1 MNAWFERARYD
12 GQFGCPSV
20 LGNSITRYR
29 TNRVETSTMPKKRA
43 HVVAVNPAGPD
54 HQVVTVEGGND
65 TYRRT
70 VCAECPWRIDQIG
83 KFPPEAFRHSANT
96 AHDQSMHQFACHMSG
111 SKKPATCAGFLLRGA
126 THNIGFRLA
135 LATGKIDANELR
147 ETVPLH
153 PSYRA
158 MAEANG
164 VQADDTTLARCRD
177 A

>member
-1 MNAWFERARYD
+1 
-12 GQFGCPSV
+12 
-20 LGNSITRYR
+20 
-29 TNRVETSTMPKKRA
+29 MPKKRPT
-43 HVVAVNPAGPD
+43 VVAVNPAGPD
-54 HQVVTVEGGND
+54 HQVVTVEGGYG

-70 VCAECPWRIDQIG
+70 VCEECPWRLDQTG

-96 AHDQSMHQFACHMSG
+96 AYDQSMHQFACHMSG
-111 SKKPATCAGFLLRGA
+111 SVKPATCAGFLLRGA
-126 THNIGFRLA
+126 THNIAFRLA
-135 LATGKIDANELR
+135 VATGKIDPKELC

-164 VQADDTTLARCRD
+164 LPPDDPALERCRN

>member
-1 MNAWFERARYD
+1 
-12 GQFGCPSV
+12 
-20 LGNSITRYR
+20 
-29 TNRVETSTMPKKRA
+29 
-43 HVVAVNPAGPD
+43 
-54 HQVVTVEGGND
+54 
-65 TYRRT
+65 
-70 VCAECPWRIDQIG
+70 
-83 KFPPEAFRHSANT
+83 
-96 AHDQSMHQFACHMSG
+96 MHQFACHMSG
-111 SKKPATCAGFLLRGA
+111 SKKPATCAGFLLWGA

-164 VQADDTTLARCRD
+164 VQADDPTLARCRD